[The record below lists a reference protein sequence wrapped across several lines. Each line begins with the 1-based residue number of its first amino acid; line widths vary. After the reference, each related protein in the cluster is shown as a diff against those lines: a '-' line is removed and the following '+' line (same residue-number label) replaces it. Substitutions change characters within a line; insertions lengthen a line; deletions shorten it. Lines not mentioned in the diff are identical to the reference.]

1 MGEFQRATPLRVG
14 AHCRSPRV
22 LELKLVGE
30 DPGVRVGVHGTAS
43 TETLTSVGA
52 YGCRGG
58 VGTFHPERRGKLGT
72 VLTSGLADW
81 GR

>member
-1 MGEFQRATPLRVG
+1 M
-14 AHCRSPRV
+14 
-22 LELKLVGE
+22 GE